1 MNNYEIDPD
10 DNTKAFLYITGNKI
24 NGVVL
29 IDTVDIERLSKHQWA
44 IKDKV
49 LDNHKHYVAAKINNR
64 TVKMHRFLLGT
75 TDRNIIVDH
84 RDRDTL
90 NNRKENLKEVTYS
103 ENNHNTKK
111 RRVNVSGRTGVC
123 LRKGTIAKSGNKRS
137 DSWVAQVQIDGKIY
151 MKSFAISL
159 FENSDAAKAAAE
171 KQRLKWETKFGILT
185 DK

>member
-1 MNNYEIDPD
+1 MNEYVTDPND
-10 DNTKAFLYITGNKI
+10 GAKAFLHITGNKI
-24 NGVVL
+24 NGTVL
-29 IDTVDIERLSKHQWA
+29 IDTSDIERLSKHQWA

-75 TDRNIIVDH
+75 TDRKIVVDH

-111 RRVNVSGRTGVC
+111 RRVNVSGRTGVY
-123 LRKGTIAKSGNKRS
+123 LKKGNITKNGNMRS
-137 DSWVAQVQIDGKIY
+137 DSWVAQVRIDGESY
-151 MKSFAISL
+151 VKSFTISL

-171 KQRLKWETKFGILT
+171 KQRLKWENEFGILT

>member
-1 MNNYEIDPD
+1 MNKYEIDPD

-29 IDTVDIERLSKHQWA
+29 IDTADIERLSKHQWA

-75 TDRNIIVDH
+75 IDRKIIVDH

-111 RRVNVSGRTGVC
+111 RRVNKSGRTGVY
-123 LRKGTIAKSGNKRS
+123 LRKGTTAKSGNKRS
-137 DSWVAQVQIDGKIY
+137 DSWVAQVRIDGKSY
-151 MKSFAISL
+151 TASFAISL

-171 KQRLKWETKFGILT
+171 KQRLKWETEFGILT